1 MVRKMNFEIIVRQ
14 VENGV
19 IINESLI
26 KEIKVNKPKNIQE
39 VGFRHEEQVRIIQNI
54 QDAYLPLQCK
64 LLFDLE
70 DLCPTCGNKIRKNGI
85 HTVSFHSSLSDHKI
99 KVQGYSCGCGWQSR
113 PTIHGE
119 FGTNRAWGAM
129 EQPTDLRSFCCS

>member
-1 MVRKMNFEIIVRQ
+1 MVRKMNFEIVVRQ

-70 DLCPTCGNKIRKNGI
+70 DICPTCGNKIRKTAYTSYLFI
-85 HTVSFHSSLSDHKI
+85 V
-99 KVQGYSCGCGWQSR
+99 
-113 PTIHGE
+113 P
-119 FGTNRAWGAM
+119 
-129 EQPTDLRSFCCS
+129 

>member
-39 VGFRHEEQVRIIQNI
+39 VGFRHEEQVRIIQKSKMLICRYNVSY
-54 QDAYLPLQCK
+54 YL
-64 LLFDLE
+64 
-70 DLCPTCGNKIRKNGI
+70 I
-85 HTVSFHSSLSDHKI
+85 
-99 KVQGYSCGCGWQSR
+99 
-113 PTIHGE
+113 
-119 FGTNRAWGAM
+119 
-129 EQPTDLRSFCCS
+129 

>member
-70 DLCPTCGNKIRKNGI
+70 DLCPTWPSVKNEGIWDIRRL
-85 HTVSFHSSLSDHKI
+85 FA
-99 KVQGYSCGCGWQSR
+99 R
-113 PTIHGE
+113 
-119 FGTNRAWGAM
+119 
-129 EQPTDLRSFCCS
+129 

>member
-26 KEIKVNKPKNIQE
+26 KEIKVSKPRNIQE

-70 DLCPTCGNKIRKNGI
+70 PVLK
-85 HTVSFHSSLSDHKI
+85 VF
-99 KVQGYSCGCGWQSR
+99 KVQLTSS
-113 PTIHGE
+113 
-119 FGTNRAWGAM
+119 A
-129 EQPTDLRSFCCS
+129 

>member
-26 KEIKVNKPKNIQE
+26 KEIKVSKPKNIQE

-64 LLFDLE
+64 LLL
-70 DLCPTCGNKIRKNGI
+70 
-85 HTVSFHSSLSDHKI
+85 
-99 KVQGYSCGCGWQSR
+99 
-113 PTIHGE
+113 
-119 FGTNRAWGAM
+119 A
-129 EQPTDLRSFCCS
+129 

>member
-1 MVRKMNFEIIVRQ
+1 MVRKMNFEIVVRQ

-70 DLCPTCGNKIRKNGI
+70 DLCPT
-85 HTVSFHSSLSDHKI
+85 
-99 KVQGYSCGCGWQSR
+99 
-113 PTIHGE
+113 
-119 FGTNRAWGAM
+119 
-129 EQPTDLRSFCCS
+129 

>member
-26 KEIKVNKPKNIQE
+26 IEIKVNKPKNIQE

-54 QDAYLPLQCK
+54 QDAYGSLNI
-64 LLFDLE
+64 LLNYAANF
-70 DLCPTCGNKIRKNGI
+70 
-85 HTVSFHSSLSDHKI
+85 
-99 KVQGYSCGCGWQSR
+99 
-113 PTIHGE
+113 
-119 FGTNRAWGAM
+119 
-129 EQPTDLRSFCCS
+129 RSTLL